1 MSPEHLH
8 LVLNHLPLAGAAF
21 AALALLLGLLF
32 RSPAAC
38 RAGMALALAAT
49 AVTPAVMETGEK
61 ARAAVALGAPLD
73 PAAAPWLHEH
83 EERAEALAPLL
94 YATFL
99 ASAAALALSW
109 RKPAGPSPS
118 PAPRCSCA
126 SPVSAPG
133 RGPPTRAARSATP
146 KCAPAP
152 PRPWGTDPA
161 GAGFRLVSPRGRPI
175 NWRATR

>member
-109 RKPAGPSPS
+109 RKPRWTLPLAGAALLLCLACLGAGAWAADAGGKVRHPE
-118 PAPRCSCA
+118 
-126 SPVSAPG
+126 V
-133 RGPPTRAARSATP
+133 RAG
-146 KCAPAP
+146 AP
-152 PRPWGTDPA
+152 PPVGD
-161 GAGFRLVSPRGRPI
+161 
-175 NWRATR
+175 